1 MNDPDLPELA
11 LTEKEVDEIL
21 RSCDGRA
28 LLVGGQALAFWA
40 QYYGIVP
47 IDVLGENVTSD
58 ADFIGTAA
66 VAREMAAALKS
77 KGWRYWQ
84 PTMDSATP
92 QTAKLSKRIE
102 GKGIK
107 QIDFLDSIIGLER
120 ERVMRRAV
128 TLHLRDGTRLQLLH
142 PLDVLESRLKNLAV
156 LPSKRNRQGI
166 AQARLAIDIT
176 RAFLEELVSEG
187 KMRLLLT
194 AIERVARIAQDKS
207 LLAVSHDYELN
218 VLDAVPADKVP
229 SEEFRSRRWPQL
241 LELVAAQ
248 RQGYAKRKNQGKTR
262 GG

>member
-66 VAREMAAALKS
+66 VARGMAAALKS

-194 AIERVARIAQDKS
+194 AIERIHRKLPDVSTATAPTSAAQSEAHFLLRALS
-207 LLAVSHDYELN
+207 LNTRLSYDQSTGRKIGAGTRTFMSH
-218 VLDAVPADKVP
+218 
-229 SEEFRSRRWPQL
+229 L
-241 LELVAAQ
+241 LEGQ
-248 RQGYAKRKNQGKTR
+248 RQ
-262 GG
+262 